1 MQFHSPLPSPFLFY
15 ITKWIY
21 EVYARQTWT
30 TDRLASS
37 GKKLVSAAQLRYEV
51 LSDRLRRPNTRKSQN
66 KYLVQINSR
75 TEYMA
80 LIHIGIT
87 ILYLNIVT

>member
-1 MQFHSPLPSPFLFY
+1 
-15 ITKWIY
+15 
-21 EVYARQTWT
+21 
-30 TDRLASS
+30 
-37 GKKLVSAAQLRYEV
+37 LRYEV

-87 ILYLNIVT
+87 ILYLNIVK